1 MKSFLFL
8 FLLSLRIPQSTFC
21 QWRKNLRQLLSSI
34 FVGVDSYQP
43 RIKGV
48 PGYDVSRLWVPSV
61 WSVRP
66 KIPSALLCFSLSPAN
81 ISRLEIGKTCIL
93 VLAWSRLW
101 FLRQPG
107 RQTRNV
113 SSEDYRTTGLH
124 YSTHYADLVPLSLS
138 VGGAKVKVS
147 WVLRLSWSD
156 ISQVPKDPIRAEN
169 KWSAGWTVSKSSP
182 AMLPPISRYK
192 NQIKT
197 SAGRRC
203 CHVRLT

>member
-93 VLAWSRLW
+93 VLAWSWAVISTPAREANKKCLQW
-101 FLRQPG
+101 GLQ
-107 RQTRNV
+107 
-113 SSEDYRTTGLH
+113 DYRTTLQ
-124 YSTHYADLVPLSLS
+124 YT
-138 VGGAKVKVS
+138 
-147 WVLRLSWSD
+147 LRWPGPTQ
-156 ISQVPKDPIRAEN
+156 SQCRR
-169 KWSAGWTVSKSSP
+169 SKSESELSSSSVLVWYLSGP
-182 AMLPPISRYK
+182 EGS
-192 NQIKT
+192 NQSWK
-197 SAGRRC
+197 
-203 CHVRLT
+203 

>member
-61 WSVRP
+61 WSVRT

-113 SSEDYRTTGLH
+113 SSEDYRTTLQ
-124 YSTHYADLVPLSLS
+124 YT
-138 VGGAKVKVS
+138 
-147 WVLRLSWSD
+147 LRWPGPTQ
-156 ISQVPKDPIRAEN
+156 SQCRR
-169 KWSAGWTVSKSSP
+169 SKSESELSSSSVLVWYLSGP
-182 AMLPPISRYK
+182 EGS
-192 NQIKT
+192 NQSWK
-197 SAGRRC
+197 
-203 CHVRLT
+203 